1 MYVILS
7 ERIGTPGAIFDPTEK
22 RYLGANIEA
31 LLAGGFIGEPSPTKG
46 RKTDKTVSAPN
57 AELIEE

>member
-22 RYLGANIEA
+22 RHLGANIEA
-31 LLAGGFIGEPSPTKG
+31 LLEGGFIGEPSPTKA